1 MPMEIKVRSI
11 CNNFFVLH
19 KDGKIMKLY
28 GRESFL
34 FLQNYIIY
42 LLHIQSGRIFLS
54 IVCQDIVEFN
64 SLCTYIL

>member
-1 MPMEIKVRSI
+1 
-11 CNNFFVLH
+11 
-19 KDGKIMKLY
+19 MKLY

-42 LLHIQSGRIFLS
+42 LSHIQSGRIFLS

-64 SLCTYIL
+64 SLCTYNVNMIYDYCK